1 MTIQKTSL
9 HNYFKH
15 IPDHRRNR
23 NLKHSLCDII
33 ILSILAVLFGAESWD
48 SIETFGKTKYA
59 FLKTFLRLPNGIP
72 SHDTINRVFSA
83 IRPQYFEKFFIA

>member
-9 HNYFKH
+9 HKYFEH
-15 IPDHRRNR
+15 IPDHRVNR

-33 ILSILAVLFGAESWD
+33 ILFILAVLFGAESWD
-48 SIETFGKTKYA
+48 SIEVFRKTKYA
-59 FLKTFLRLPNGIP
+59 FLKTFLCLPNGIL

-83 IRPQYFEKFFIA
+83 LCSQYFEKFFIA